1 MKQFR
6 KMLFV
11 SNGLSND
18 VAALQQAIRLAAGN
32 RASLDIMLNCPPF
45 NAQLKEYQSSYEDFL
60 RGEMQK
66 VVDKVFASLSL
77 QEKMIIPIDIEWGTT
92 PHIHIIQRVIRFSY
106 DLVIKDVEQSENKG
120 FKALDMSLLR
130 KCPCEVFLCRPSVA
144 VKPLHIAVAIDPS
157 DEDVPAHE
165 LAVRLL
171 QLADEL
177 KASYQGKIS
186 IVSCWDL
193 ALENFLRRSAFVDLS
208 NDQIDEMVL
217 QESNNHYQLLNGLIH
232 EAVMQEAPKIYH
244 LQGAPIELIPAFIDD
259 EKVDILVM
267 GTVARTGLA
276 GFIMGNTA
284 ENILQ
289 KISCS
294 LWAMKPNGFVS
305 PVKAY

>member
-18 VAALQQAIRLAAGN
+18 VAALQQAISLAAAN
-32 RASLDIMLNCPPF
+32 QASLDIMLICPPF
-45 NAQLKEYQSSYEDFL
+45 NAQLKDYQSSYEDFL
-60 RGEMQK
+60 RAEMQK
-66 VVDKVFASLSL
+66 AVDTALTSLPL
-77 QEKMIIPIDIEWGTT
+77 QEKMLIPIDIEWGTT
-92 PHIHIIQRVIRFSY
+92 PQVQITQRVIRSSY
-106 DLVIKDVEQSENKG
+106 DLVIKDVDQGENKG
-120 FKALDMSLLR
+120 FKAMDMSLLR

-144 VKPLHIAVAIDPS
+144 VKPPHIAVAIDPS
-157 DEDVPAHE
+157 DEEAPARE

-177 KASYQGKIS
+177 NACYQGKIS
-186 IVSCWDL
+186 IVSCWDF
-193 ALENFLRRSAFVDLS
+193 ALENFLRRSVFVDLS
-208 NDQIDEMVL
+208 NDQIDEMIL

-232 EAVMQEAPKIYH
+232 EAGMQDTPKIYH
-244 LQGAPIELIPAFIDD
+244 LQGTPIDLIPAFVDD
-259 EKVDILVM
+259 ERVDILVM

-305 PVKAY
+305 PVKVY